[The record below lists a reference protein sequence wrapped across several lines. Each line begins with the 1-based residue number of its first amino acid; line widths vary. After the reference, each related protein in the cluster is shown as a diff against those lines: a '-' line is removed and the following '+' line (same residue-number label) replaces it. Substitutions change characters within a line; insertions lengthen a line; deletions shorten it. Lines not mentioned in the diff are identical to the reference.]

1 MCGAP
6 ILYTGPKDSA
16 NPAGK
21 GSISGVDISVE
32 V

>member
-6 ILYTGPKDSA
+6 ILYTGPKDRA
-16 NPAGK
+16 NLTGK
-21 GSISGVDISVE
+21 GSISRVDISVE